1 MLGIMRKYKQSIL
14 IKIVFCIIVFS
25 FIGTIFLVWGRGDKT
40 GSGDFAAK
48 VNGTKISVEEY
59 QKNYYRMKGI
69 YEQIYGRS
77 MTPEME
83 KQLGIKKMALE
94 SLIDNAL
101 IRKEAKRMGIDVNR
115 DEISA
120 EIAKMP
126 AFQKD
131 GVFNFGQYTEMLKA
145 NRMTPQN
152 FEESMEEDMLIKKTR
167 EKIKERATVS
177 DQDLLQ
183 AFRKQND
190 KIDLSFIAFSPA
202 NVKGEVKITDQD
214 LNSYLQGHQEK
225 FKTPEQLSIS
235 YAVVNPVQFAA
246 KLTVSDVEAQTYYQK
261 NIDRYQGKGG
271 ILPFTEVKERA
282 RADALKLKSTKEAYE
297 KVADAVNKNLK
308 SSDIHAAAVSLG
320 VKVSETP
327 LFTANAPAHPLVG
340 EADVI
345 KKAFFLKKGELGG
358 PVETSKGIYLI
369 KVKEKIPA
377 AVPPLAQI
385 KTQLGQKVAE
395 EKARELAQ
403 KKAEGALAKLTKGGG
418 AMKLQET
425 GSFGYAS
432 TGVVPRI
439 GTSVDLME
447 AVFALTTATP
457 AAKTPF
463 KVGDSWYAVKL
474 KQRTEANTADFQKT
488 KSQLKQT
495 LLPKKQ
501 QEALDNWLKELK
513 SKAKIN
519 INPTILAD

>member
-1 MLGIMRKYKQSIL
+1 MLGIMRKYKQSVL
-14 IKIVFCIIVFS
+14 IKIVFCVIVFS

-40 GSGDFAAK
+40 DSGDFAAK
-48 VNGTKISVEEY
+48 VNGTKISFDEY

-83 KQLGIKKMALE
+83 KQLGIKKTALE

-101 IRKEAKRMGIDVNR
+101 ILKEAKRLGIDVNR

-131 GVFNFGQYTEMLKA
+131 GVFNFDQYTQMLKA
-145 NRMTPQN
+145 NRITPQN
-152 FEESMEEDMLIKKTR
+152 FEESMEEDMLVKKTR

-183 AFRKQND
+183 AFKKQND

-202 NVKGEVKITDQD
+202 EVKGEVKVTDQD
-214 LNSYLQGHQEK
+214 LNSYLQGHQEE
-225 FKTPEQLSIS
+225 FKTPEQLSIA
-235 YAVVNPVQFAA
+235 YAVLDPAQFAA
-246 KLTVSDVEAQTYYQK
+246 KLTVSDEEAQTYYQK

-271 ILPFTEVKERA
+271 ILPFAEVKEQA
-282 RADALKLKSTKEAYE
+282 KADALKLKSTKEAYE

-308 SSDIHAAAVSLG
+308 NADINAAAASLG
-320 VKVSETP
+320 VKVLETP
-327 LFTANAPAHPLVG
+327 LFTEKAPATALAG

-345 KKAFFLKKGELGG
+345 KKALFLKQGELGG

-385 KTQLGQKVAE
+385 KTQVSQKVAE
-395 EKARELAQ
+395 EKARELAK
-403 KKAEGALAKLTKGGG
+403 KKAEEALAQLTKGS
-418 AMKLQET
+418 AVKLQET
-425 GSFGYAS
+425 GSFGYAP

-439 GTSVDLME
+439 GTSADLME
-447 AVFALTTATP
+447 AAFALTTAAP

-463 KVGDSWYAVKL
+463 KVGNSWYAVKL
-474 KQRTEANTADFQKT
+474 KQRTEANTADFQKS
-488 KSQLKQT
+488 KEQLKQA

-501 QEALDNWLKELK
+501 QETLDNWLKELK
-513 SKAKIN
+513 SKAKIV
-519 INPTILAD
+519 INPAITAD